1 MQKQHHLIPFACLA
15 LALPVADTQAQ
26 AMKDSAEPALLSS
39 AEPSVGAG
47 ADAETTAAQ
56 LPLPAAGASL
66 PSWRFGGFG
75 SVGAVRS
82 SERQADFTANP
93 LNPGQAGHS
102 HEWSTAVDSR
112 LGVQLGAQF
121 DRNWSAVVQVVS
133 ERRLLDSWR
142 PKVEW
147 ANIKYQATPDL
158 SLRVGRIA
166 LPLFV
171 TADYRKA
178 GYALPWVR
186 PPVELYGTLPITS
199 SDGVDAS
206 YRWQLGGI
214 KQVTQLLYGRTEID
228 VSRAFR
234 AKARDLAGISNT
246 ASLGALSVRAS
257 LLSADLSVNYGKDF
271 FNAFRHY
278 GRVGQKLANRYDASE
293 RRANMLSVGFNYDPG
308 NWFLMG
314 EAGRITT
321 RSFLGDKTAMYLSG
335 GYRFGAF
342 TPYLVAGAV
351 HANTPTWV
359 RGIPTHGLRPQAAE
373 RARRLNGGLNAWLSM
388 ISVQDT
394 LAAGLRWDVAPSVA
408 LKLQYDRVR
417 PHGGTSGTL
426 INVQPGFRSG
436 QAFGVSSVVVDF
448 VF

>member
-1 MQKQHHLIPFACLA
+1 MQKQRHLIPFACLA
-15 LALPVADTQAQ
+15 LALPVAAAHAQ
-26 AMKDSAEPALLSS
+26 TAKDSAEPALASPADTSVAAEAAVAPAPAPAS
-39 AEPSVGAG
+39 A
-47 ADAETTAAQ
+47 
-56 LPLPAAGASL
+56 L
-66 PSWRFGGFG
+66 PSWTFGGFG
-75 SVGAVRS
+75 SLGAVRS
-82 SERQADFTANP
+82 SEKQADFTANP

-112 LGVQLGAQF
+112 FGVQLGAQF

-133 ERRLLDSWR
+133 ERRLLDSWQ

-158 SLRVGRIA
+158 SLRIGRIA

-186 PPVELYGTLPITS
+186 PPVELYGTLPISS
-199 SDGVDAS
+199 SDGIDAS

-214 KQVTQLLYGRTEID
+214 KNVTQLLYGRTEID

-234 AKARDLAGISNT
+234 AKASDLTGISNT
-246 ASLGALSVRAS
+246 ASIGALSVRAS
-257 LLSADLSVNYGKDF
+257 LLSADLRINYGKEF
-271 FNAFRHY
+271 FNAFRHFGRY
-278 GRVGQKLANRYDASE
+278 GERLANRYDASE
-293 RRANMLSVGFNYDPG
+293 RRVSMVSLGFNYDPG
-308 NWFLMG
+308 DWFLMG
-314 EAGRITT
+314 EAGRINT

-335 GYRFGAF
+335 GYRIGAF
-342 TPYLVAGAV
+342 TPYLVAGKV
-351 HANTPTWV
+351 HANTPTRV
-359 RGIPTHGLRPQAAE
+359 RGIPMRGLRPQAAE

-394 LAAGLRWDVAPSVA
+394 VAAGLRWDVAPSVA
-408 LKLQYDRVR
+408 LKMQYDRVR